1 MTATEGAAG
10 SAADGIDVAELAS
23 WRALVDAFMEDSR
36 IHRRTTSIQME
47 SMSREL
53 AENTAITTDMHS
65 GLAEVIPVIR
75 DLAGVVRTIRRVGRI
90 LKPFIYFAS
99 LIFAVV
105 VYLKTGRWEM
115 P

>member
-75 DLAGVVRTIRRVGRI
+75 DLAAAVPTIRRVAPI
-90 LKPFIYFAS
+90 LTPSTHFAT
-99 LIFAVV
+99 LIFPAV
-105 VYLKTGRWEM
+105 
-115 P
+115 